1 MNGPRISVIITNYN
15 RAELLADA
23 VQSVIGQSWQDYEI
37 VFVDDGSQDD
47 SLQVIEA
54 FRRQLPDTVRLFT
67 HPGHANLG
75 IVPTYEL
82 AMSKVRG
89 EYVAFLEHDDRWDPG
104 YLANKVEIL
113 QACSEVGVVFSPYRV
128 VSSGWFGRDM
138 MLRQFLLRSTIST
151 NKPFD
156 NFANLLQS
164 NNVAT
169 FSCFMTRRSLLESL
183 PRPPGA
189 ILAFDWWLLI
199 HLSTRA
205 LFHYDPSSFTLWRWS
220 RQSAIG
226 RQSFETHR
234 SQGCAFMEL
243 MYGQIAEIADQLPA
257 AKRATFLES
266 RRNFDLFLAYYMH
279 PGPGSFAR
287 FFRRAPVWALA
298 SMTSLAINHLKF
310 AGAQSG

>member
-1 MNGPRISVIITNYN
+1 MNSPRISVLITNYN
-15 RAELLADA
+15 RAELLAEA
-23 VQSVIGQSWQDYEI
+23 VRSVIDQSCQDFEI
-37 VFVDDGSQDD
+37 IIVDDGSQDG

-54 FRRQLPDTVRLFT
+54 FRQELPDKVRLFT
-67 HPGHANLG
+67 HPGHANRG

-82 AMSKVRG
+82 AMSKARG
-89 EYVAFLEHDDRWDPG
+89 EFVAYLEHDDRWSPD

-113 QACSEVGVVFSPYRV
+113 EAYPDVGVVFSPYRV

-138 MLRQFLLRSTIST
+138 MLRQFLLRSTIHT
-151 NKPFD
+151 KRPFD

-169 FSCFMTRRSLLESL
+169 FSCFMTRRSLLEAL

-199 HLSTRA
+199 HLSTRG
-205 LFHYDPSSFTLWRWS
+205 LFHYDRSSFTYWRWS
-220 RQSAIG
+220 KQSAIG

-243 MYGQIAEIADQLPA
+243 MYRQVAQFADQLPA
-257 AKRATFLES
+257 AKRATFHES
-266 RRNFDLFLAYYMH
+266 RRNFDFFLAYYTN
-279 PGPGSFAR
+279 PGLVSFAR

-310 AGAQSG
+310 AGAQPG